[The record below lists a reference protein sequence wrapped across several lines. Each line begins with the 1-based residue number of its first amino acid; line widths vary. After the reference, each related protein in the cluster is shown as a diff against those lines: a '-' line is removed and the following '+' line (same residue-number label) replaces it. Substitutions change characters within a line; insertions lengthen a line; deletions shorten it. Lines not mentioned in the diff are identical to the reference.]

1 MVYYIVA
8 ILIIIG
14 HLAKRVAYAADFQ
27 GKVGNLAYNISTVT
41 FTVAAVIAIWNMVSN
56 YLLPSAGPAPEINRL
71 LPISIIAF
79 VIYDQV
85 YSFKAQKKLKGRKED
100 AMSKEDSWR
109 QKTGSSKLDGPVR
122 FLRHSG
128 AVLCCFLSIAIPLFL
143 PFLSAFP
150 RRLGYTSF
158 LCLQILQQKVL
169 FWEWDA
175 GDTWPV
181 AAESFQQ

>member
-14 HLAKRVAYAADFQ
+14 HFTKRVAYAVDLQ
-27 GKVGNLAYNISTVT
+27 GEVGKLTYNISTGT
-41 FTVAAVIAIWNMVSN
+41 FSVAAIIAIWNMVSN

-100 AMSKEDSWR
+100 AMSKEDS
-109 QKTGSSKLDGPVR
+109 
-122 FLRHSG
+122 
-128 AVLCCFLSIAIPLFL
+128 
-143 PFLSAFP
+143 
-150 RRLGYTSF
+150 
-158 LCLQILQQKVL
+158 
-169 FWEWDA
+169 
-175 GDTWPV
+175 
-181 AAESFQQ
+181 

>member
-71 LPISIIAF
+71 LPISIIVF

-100 AMSKEDSWR
+100 AMSKEDS
-109 QKTGSSKLDGPVR
+109 
-122 FLRHSG
+122 
-128 AVLCCFLSIAIPLFL
+128 
-143 PFLSAFP
+143 
-150 RRLGYTSF
+150 
-158 LCLQILQQKVL
+158 
-169 FWEWDA
+169 
-175 GDTWPV
+175 
-181 AAESFQQ
+181 